1 MKQGRFPVIRKQLPA
16 CGKTDVC
23 RRVNETEEGD
33 GPQDVFGRKGR
44 AAFHP
49 CSGNGHKGI
58 DGDGLDAELLKGK
71 GHIDAVLPSFSHA
84 DDAAGANT
92 EARALGGLD
101 GADAVIEGMAR
112 ADMREKA
119 AAGFNVMMVACDAG
133 SKKAAQLVFA

>member
-1 MKQGRFPVIRKQLPA
+1 MGMDSMP
-16 CGKTDVC
+16 
-23 RRVNETEEGD
+23 
-33 GPQDVFGRKGR
+33 
-44 AAFHP
+44 
-49 CSGNGHKGI
+49 SS
-58 DGDGLDAELLKGK
+58 LKGK

-92 EARALGGLD
+92 ETRALGGLD

-133 SKKAAQLVFA
+133 RKRRRSWSSLKMPWDAQRSIVRSFHGLVDGKRFIEILSREGRGRS

>member
-1 MKQGRFPVIRKQLPA
+1 MV
-16 CGKTDVC
+16 
-23 RRVNETEEGD
+23 RRMS
-33 GPQDVFGRKGR
+33 PGRKGR
-44 AAFHP
+44 AASHP

-92 EARALGGLD
+92 ETRALGGLD

-133 SKKAAQLVFA
+133 RKKAARWSSLKMPWTRRGSIVRSFSWPCRWKALYRNPFP